1 MMSLCRYEGWVVVR
15 TLQVSERRLYLIRS
29 IICSQWNGSDVT
41 GGFVGFDSITLSS
54 EKTNKQ

>member
-41 GGFVGFDSITLSS
+41 GGFVGYNVEFGED
-54 EKTNKQ
+54 E